1 MVLWQF
7 VELIVGPS
15 KLSKV
20 ASANDCLGQTWSKV
34 WRTTLAITAPIAGRY
49 DSRPSD
55 ILHNNIMT
63 LDGYVS
69 FHSVKSLVMSRNLAG
84 KFYKEE
90 FEERLRLKT
99 SSVFRVS

>member
-55 ILHNNIMT
+55 ILHNDIMT
-63 LDGYVS
+63 LVAYVTVTYVESRLPMLLSLMLSLVS
-69 FHSVKSLVMSRNLAG
+69 FSK
-84 KFYKEE
+84 
-90 FEERLRLKT
+90 
-99 SSVFRVS
+99 